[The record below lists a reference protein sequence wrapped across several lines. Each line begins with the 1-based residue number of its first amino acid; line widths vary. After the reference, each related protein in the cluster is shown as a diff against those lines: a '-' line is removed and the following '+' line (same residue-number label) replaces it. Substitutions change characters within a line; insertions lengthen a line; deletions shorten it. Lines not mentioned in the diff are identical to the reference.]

1 MRGHRLASLGIAL
14 AWSVCWPAASPG
26 QTPPAYQPPEDV
38 AFRKATV
45 VSEGSR
51 LAAELF
57 APGAADKP
65 LPTIV
70 MSHGWGGTAQ
80 QLRADAVVFARAGYL
95 VVTFDYRGWGASEGR
110 LVLAKPA
117 ARGKPGEPF
126 VAEVKEVREVVD
138 PLEQT
143 TDLLNVLHWLQGE
156 KQCDRER
163 IGLWGSSYSGGHVV
177 YAAARDGRVKATV
190 SQVPALD
197 SRFVLKD
204 ETLRKQTFE
213 QATRRARGEIGYPPP
228 GQRVIGNLR
237 GAPILDKLAQYA
249 PVEDAANAPKCAM
262 LFVLAEKEELFDN
275 REHGIL
281 AYERAKGP
289 KKLVILPGLTHYD
302 IYLKARKEAQKLA
315 LGWFDKYLKQ

>member
-95 VVTFDYRGWGASEGR
+95 VVTFDYRGWGASEGPR
-110 LVLAKPA
+110 LTRQSVAGKRLRMTQ
-117 ARGKPGEPF
+117 ARRWK
-126 VAEVKEVREVVD
+126 VMVS
-138 PLEQT
+138 T
-143 TDLLNVLHWLQGE
+143 
-156 KQCDRER
+156 
-163 IGLWGSSYSGGHVV
+163 
-177 YAAARDGRVKATV
+177 AR
-190 SQVPALD
+190 P
-197 SRFVLKD
+197 
-204 ETLRKQTFE
+204 
-213 QATRRARGEIGYPPP
+213 
-228 GQRVIGNLR
+228 
-237 GAPILDKLAQYA
+237 
-249 PVEDAANAPKCAM
+249 
-262 LFVLAEKEELFDN
+262 
-275 REHGIL
+275 
-281 AYERAKGP
+281 
-289 KKLVILPGLTHYD
+289 
-302 IYLKARKEAQKLA
+302 
-315 LGWFDKYLKQ
+315 